1 MITFSIFYNQYFLTW
16 YFSKRGHF
24 IQQFSVQFV
33 NIARDPCTTNVYRD
47 LQGLCW
53 EIGVRRFQ
61 IYCDCIY
68 RVVRQWWISKTC
80 RKPAGNLPETCRKP
94 AGNLPETCQNLF
106 CFWQVSGRFPAGF
119 RSIDNPSTWNSCNF
133 EISTFWFPCKS
144 CRDFDFTGIP
154 NIKCREIM

>member
-61 IYCDCIY
+61 IYCD
-68 RVVRQWWISKTC
+68 RVVRQWWISKT
-80 RKPAGNLPETCRKP
+80 GNLPETCRKP
-94 AGNLPETCQNLF
+94 VKTFFNF
-106 CFWQVSGRFPAGF
+106 VFGRFPVN
-119 RSIDNPSTWNSCNF
+119 RQSVIDGPH
-133 EISTFWFPCKS
+133 
-144 CRDFDFTGIP
+144 GIP
-154 NIKCREIM
+154 AIPVILKSPHSDFHVKAVGILTLQVYYGDTTY